1 MIDRKFLIA
10 GNWKMNGMFD
20 SISEVCKID
29 QYSKKLNCDLA
40 LCLPNTIIYKAHE
53 NISHEKLI
61 IGAQNCHH
69 EESGA
74 FTGDISAKM
83 LKNAGAKVII
93 VGHSERRQNYFENN
107 ELINKKATSVIN
119 SGLQVIIC
127 IGETEEE
134 KNKGQTNDIVCSQ
147 LRNSIPIISNAEN
160 TVIAYEPIWAIGTG
174 RIPSIVEIQGVHN
187 QLRLLI
193 SEINGTET
201 AKKMRI
207 LYGGSVNRNNAG
219 ALIKVENVNGFLI
232 GGASLKVDEFI
243 SIINNVKDIV

>member
-29 QYSKKLNCDLA
+29 QHSQELNCDLA
-40 LCLPNTIIYKAHE
+40 LCLPSTIINKAYE
-53 NISHEKLI
+53 NISNGKLI

-69 EESGA
+69 EENGA
-74 FTGDISAKM
+74 FTGDVSAEM
-83 LKNAGAKVII
+83 LRNAGAKVII

-147 LRNSIPIISNAEN
+147 LRNSIPIIANGEN

-174 RIPSIVEIQGVHN
+174 RIPSLEEIQSVHSR
-187 QLRLLI
+187 LRLLI
-193 SEINGTET
+193 SEIKGAEIAN
-201 AKKMRI
+201 KMRI
-207 LYGGSVNRNNAG
+207 LYGGSVKPNNAKNIFALEDVDG
-219 ALIKVENVNGFLI
+219 ALV
-232 GGASLKVDEFI
+232 GGASLKSEDFLGI
-243 SIINNVKDIV
+243 ANLCQ

>member
-29 QYSKKLNCDLA
+29 QHSKELNSDLA
-40 LCLPNTIIYKAHE
+40 LCLPNTIINKAYE
-53 NISHEKLI
+53 NISDGKLI

-74 FTGDISAKM
+74 FTGDVSAEM

-119 SGLQVIIC
+119 SGLRVIIC

-147 LRNSIPIISNAEN
+147 LRNSIPIISNGEN

-174 RIPSIVEIQGVHN
+174 RIPSLEEIQSVHSR
-187 QLRLLI
+187 LRLLI
-193 SEINGTET
+193 SEIKGAEIAN
-201 AKKMRI
+201 KMRI
-207 LYGGSVNRNNAG
+207 LYGGSVKPNNAKDIFALEDVDG
-219 ALIKVENVNGFLI
+219 ALV
-232 GGASLKVDEFI
+232 GGASLKSEDFLGI
-243 SIINNVKDIV
+243 ANLCQ